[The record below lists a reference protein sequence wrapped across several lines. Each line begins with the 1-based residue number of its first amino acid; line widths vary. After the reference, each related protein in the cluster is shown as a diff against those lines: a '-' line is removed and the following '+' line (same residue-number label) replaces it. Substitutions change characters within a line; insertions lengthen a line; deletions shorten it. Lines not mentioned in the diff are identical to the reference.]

1 MKIGS
6 FDFSKTEDVYICA
19 EIGIN
24 HNGSMEIARQ
34 LIDIAANCGCEGVKF
49 QKRTPG
55 LCVPEHQKDIP
66 RETPWGIITYLEYR
80 HKVEFSADQICEL
93 GDYARSKDID
103 WMVSVWD
110 EQSLVEMVKLKPA
123 ALKLPSA
130 LLNDHEMIKSVKE
143 TGIPLI
149 WSTGMSTNE
158 EIDISYKL
166 ICEVPNIMCHCNA
179 SYPAELKE
187 LNLSFLQVM
196 QERYNKSIIGYSGHE
211 VALLPTII
219 STVLGARYVERHI
232 TLGRALWGTDQAAS
246 VEPQGLMR
254 MVKEIRTVKVVLGVP
269 EKILFESE
277 KVTRKKLRM
286 KK

>member
-6 FDFSKTEDVYICA
+6 FDFSKTDDVYICA

-24 HNGSMEIARQ
+24 HNGSMEMARQ

-49 QKRTPG
+49 QKRTPD
-55 LCVPEHQKDIP
+55 LCVPEHQKNFM
-66 RETPWGIITYLEYR
+66 RGTPWGVMTYLEYR
-80 HKVEFSADQICEL
+80 HKVEFSADQIYEL

-166 ICEVPNIMCHCNA
+166 ISDVPNIMCHCNA
-179 SYPAELKE
+179 SYPAELGE
-187 LNLSFLQVM
+187 LNLRFLQVM
-196 QERYNKSIIGYSGHE
+196 LERYTKSIIGYSGHE

-232 TLGRALWGTDQAAS
+232 TLDRAMWGTDQAAS
-246 VEPQGLMR
+246 VEPKGLER
-254 MVKEIRTVKVVLGVP
+254 MVREIRRVKVVLGVP

-277 KVTRKKLRM
+277 KVARRRLQKKQ
-286 KK
+286 